1 MFHFNAFVFILN
13 SFITFR
19 ACTHLDNKHSVF
31 GKLVGGMDVLSKME
45 AVETD
50 KKDRPKSSI
59 TIEDCIVFVDPYQEV
74 DEQV

>member
-1 MFHFNAFVFILN
+1 
-13 SFITFR
+13 
-19 ACTHLDNKHSVF
+19 
-31 GKLVGGMDVLSKME
+31 MDVLSKME

-74 DEQV
+74 DEQVFKKERFI